1 MTYYS
6 QPQPE
11 TPARRQQGQVCRLQK
26 TISAVLVAA
35 GSSTRMGFDKLSF
48 DLGGETVLHR
58 SIRAFDQCPQ
68 IGEIVLVAGKNRA
81 FVEQQAVGC
90 TKPVQIVAGGATRAE
105 SAKNG
110 VLAAHGELVAVH
122 DAARPFVSPAVI
134 AAVLE
139 AAARCGAAAP
149 AVPVKD
155 TIKQAVPGDGK
166 TVPEACLVHS
176 TPDRSTL
183 YAVQTPQCFD
193 RTQYLAALQELD
205 AEKARLVTD
214 DCSLFELAGRSVQLT
229 QGDYA
234 NLKITTREDLPRPVQ
249 KEETRMRIGH
259 GYDVHRLVEGRKLI
273 LGGVEIPFEKG
284 LLGHSDA
291 DVLAHAV
298 MDAVLG
304 AAALGD
310 IGQHFPDNDPAYA
323 GADSLELARHVAR
336 ILSEHDYRVEN
347 IDATILCQR
356 PKLALHIPAMRAN
369 LAAAFGLPVDAVSV
383 KATTEEHL
391 GFTGEGLGIAA
402 HAVALIETR

>member
-1 MTYYS
+1 MSEVEKRVT
-6 QPQPE
+6 
-11 TPARRQQGQVCRLQK
+11 
-26 TISAVLVAA
+26 AVLVAA

-48 DLGGETVLHR
+48 DLGGETVVQR
-58 SIRAFDQCPQ
+58 SIRAFAECPLVD
-68 IGEIVLVAGKNRA
+68 EIVLVAGKNRE
-81 FVEQQAVGC
+81 FLEQQAAAC
-90 TKPVQIVAGGATRAE
+90 QKPVRVVPGGATRAE

-110 VLAAHGELVAVH
+110 VLAASGEIVAVH
-122 DAARPFVSPAVI
+122 DAARPFVSEAVI
-134 AAVLE
+134 E
-139 AAARCGAAAP
+139 AALNAAALCGAAAP

-155 TIKQAVPGDGK
+155 TVKTAKRGDGK
-166 TVPEACLVHS
+166 TVPEGCSVTE

-193 RTQYLAALQELD
+193 RAAYLAALDELD
-205 AEKARLVTD
+205 EEKARLVTD
-214 DCSLFELAGRSVQLT
+214 DCSLFELTGRPVQLT

-234 NLKITTREDLPRPVQ
+234 NLKITTREDLPRPEQ
-249 KEETRMRIGH
+249 KEGTNMRSGH

-273 LGGVEIPFEKG
+273 LGGVEVPFEKG

-310 IGQHFPDNDPAYA
+310 IGKHFPDTDPEYS
-323 GADSLELARHVAR
+323 GADSLKLARRVAE
-336 ILSEHDYRVEN
+336 ILHENGWKIEN
-347 IDATILCQR
+347 IDSTILCQR
-356 PKLALHIPAMRAN
+356 PKLAAYIPAMREK
-369 LAAAFGLPVDAVSV
+369 LAEAFGLPVDAVSV

-402 HAVALIETR
+402 HAVALIEKL